1 MVDALERARTRQT
14 HTAPLDSA
22 KEHAMPMA
30 VTAAS
35 GQLGQAVIRALLE
48 LDTDEPIVALARTPA
63 NAQGLGVEVRP
74 GDYGDVGQ
82 LTASLAGVDALLL
95 VSGNE
100 APEARIKQHR
110 NVLEAAKAAG
120 VAKIVFTSVQ
130 GAEEGTACSPVIAS
144 SRQTEADV
152 RSGGMDWSI
161 GRNGI
166 YIEPDLAAMNDYVA
180 TGEVTNC
187 AGDGRCGYTTRTELA
202 AAYAHMLT
210 ESQHDG
216 RTYHLHGEPI
226 TQTQLV
232 GHLNDA
238 FGTALV
244 YRPLSVDDYRADRI
258 EALGEFMGTII
269 AGIYEGIRQ
278 GEHDRPSDYAAATGR
293 PHMSWADHFASLQ
306 VGAVEI

>member
-1 MVDALERARTRQT
+1 MTI
-14 HTAPLDSA
+14 
-22 KEHAMPMA
+22 A

-48 LDTDEPIVALARTPA
+48 LDTGEPIVGLARTPA
-63 NAQGLGVEVRP
+63 NAEGLSVEVRP
-74 GDYGDVGQ
+74 GDYSDVGQ
-82 LTASLAGVDALLL
+82 LTTSLAGVGALLL

-100 APEARIKQHR
+100 APEKRIEQHR
-110 NVLEAAKAAG
+110 NVLAAAKAAG
-120 VAKIVFTSVQ
+120 VAKVVFTSVQ
-130 GAEEGTACSPVIAS
+130 GAEEATAFSPVITS

-152 RSGGMDWSI
+152 RASGMNWVI

-166 YIEPDLAAMNDYVA
+166 YIEPDVEALEDYVA
-180 TGEVTNC
+180 AGEVTNC
-187 AGDGRCGYTTRTELA
+187 AGDGRCGYTTRTELGT
-202 AAYAHMLT
+202 AYAHMLT
-210 ESQHDG
+210 ESRHDG
-216 RTYHLHGEPI
+216 QAYHLHGEPI
-226 TQTQLV
+226 TQVQLV

-238 FGTALV
+238 FGTDFV

-293 PHMSWADHFASLQ
+293 PHMSWAAYFAGLQ
-306 VGAVEI
+306 VAAVEI